1 MKKIYQLK
9 DIIKYSYF
17 VSGLNPIK
25 LFFTYKKFIHYYS
38 NRKFSPEEILLY
50 NLASNDDS
58 CKYKENIYSNEE
70 YLVIQKKLNPH
81 KSVYMTESKI
91 DFYNLCEIKGIP
103 TPKTFFH
110 LKKSI
115 STASK
120 PEDINKIID
129 LTNLL
134 PDGDYIAKPSNG
146 THGEGIWGFSKLND
160 SFQLEDRKTI
170 SRDSFA
176 KYLDLLCRNQSVLI
190 QARIRHHSRIE
201 EFSPS
206 EALQTLRIYSLIDQ
220 EESILL
226 FSMFKQA
233 GDNKLTDNFNMG
245 KNDSTSWSVDLKT
258 GELTHGYQ
266 INSSGYGYKEI
277 PKSVLNINHQA
288 TIPYWQETLSL
299 VHKAANEFLPIKTI
313 GWDVAVTNDGPIII
327 EGNSFSDPAT
337 LLREYNKLN
346 IYQKLK
352 EQTEC

>member
-1 MKKIYQLK
+1 MKKISQLK

-38 NRKFSPEEILLY
+38 ARKFSPEEILLY
-50 NLASNDDS
+50 NLVSNEDN

-70 YLVIQKKLNPH
+70 YLVLQKKLNPD

-91 DFYNLCEIKGIP
+91 DFYNLCEIRGIP

-110 LKKSI
+110 LKKPS
-115 STASK
+115 STNSNAK
-120 PEDINKIID
+120 DIDKTID
-129 LTNLL
+129 LVSSL
-134 PDGDYIAKPSNG
+134 PDGKFIAKPSNG
-146 THGEGIWGFSKLND
+146 THGEGIWGFSKLNNI
-160 SFQLEDRKTI
+160 FQLEDGNTI
-170 SRDSFA
+170 DQSSFA
-176 KYLDLLCRNQSVLI
+176 KYLDILCCDQALLI
-190 QARIRHHSRIE
+190 QERVRHHSSIE

-206 EALQTLRIYSLIDQ
+206 EALQTLRIYSLMDQ
-220 EESILL
+220 EESLLL

-245 KNDSTSWSVDLKT
+245 KNDSTSWSVDINT

-266 INSSGYGYKEI
+266 INLSGYGYKEI
-277 PKSVLNINHQA
+277 PKSALNNNHQA
-288 TIPYWQETLSL
+288 TIPYWQETLAL
-299 VHKAANEFLPIKTI
+299 VRKAASEFLPLKTI
-313 GWDVAVTNDGPIII
+313 GWDVAVTDNGPIII
-327 EGNSFSDPAT
+327 EGNSFSDPAS

-352 EQTEC
+352 EHTE